1 MSWYSFIPKLFNMSL
16 TASVVICI
24 VLVLRLI
31 LKKVPK
37 VVSYA
42 LWSVVLFR
50 LLCPISIE
58 SDFSFFNLLDTP
70 TKDSGTVSSVIE
82 YIPENIVHTEYPSV
96 TMPIPGISNVIN
108 EALPKG
114 QEQLVADPL
123 EAPTSFATYIW
134 MIGILVMVTET
145 SS

>member
-70 TKDSGTVSSVIE
+70 TKDSGTVSSVI
-82 YIPENIVHTEYPSV
+82 
-96 TMPIPGISNVIN
+96 
-108 EALPKG
+108 
-114 QEQLVADPL
+114 
-123 EAPTSFATYIW
+123 
-134 MIGILVMVTET
+134 
-145 SS
+145 

>member
-58 SDFSFFNLLDTP
+58 SDFSLIC
-70 TKDSGTVSSVIE
+70 SIRQQR
-82 YIPENIVHTEYPSV
+82 IPVQCP
-96 TMPIPGISNVIN
+96 
-108 EALPKG
+108 A
-114 QEQLVADPL
+114 
-123 EAPTSFATYIW
+123 
-134 MIGILVMVTET
+134 
-145 SS
+145 